1 VEFIMKSE
9 GQSVSRSARFGIGVL
24 MLASA
29 AVVLVGNVRAATS
42 AGWYT
47 PQQAQ
52 AGQQSFNN
60 YCAECHRPDLTGA
73 EGPALLGDA
82 FLKKWGN
89 KPLSDLFNFE
99 HANMPATNPG
109 SLPDDTMWSI
119 TAYIL
124 QKNGFAAGSTS
135 LGQQLATRTL
145 AK

>member
-1 VEFIMKSE
+1 MRV
-9 GQSVSRSARFGIGVL
+9 GIGAL

-29 AVVLVGNVRAATS
+29 GIVLVGNVRAANN

-47 PQQAQ
+47 QQQAQ
-52 AGQQSFNN
+52 RGQQSFNN

-73 EGPALLGDA
+73 VGPALVGDA

-89 KPLSDLFNFE
+89 KPLSDLYTFE
-99 HANMPATNPG
+99 HTNMPATNPG

-119 TAYIL
+119 TAFIL
-124 QKNGFAAGSTS
+124 EKNGFAAGSTS
-135 LGQQLATRTL
+135 LGQPLANRTL

>member
-1 VEFIMKSE
+1 MKSE
-9 GQSVSRSARFGIGVL
+9 SQSRSRTAGFSIALL

-29 AVVLVGNVRAATS
+29 GIVLVGNARAANAS
-42 AGWYT
+42 GWYT
-47 PQQAQ
+47 QEQAQ
-52 AGQQSFNN
+52 RGEQSFNN
-60 YCAECHRPDLTGA
+60 YCAQCHRPDLTGA
-73 EGPALLGDA
+73 EGPALVGGA

>member
-1 VEFIMKSE
+1 M
-9 GQSVSRSARFGIGVL
+9 RLGIGAL

-29 AVVLVGNVRAATS
+29 GIVLVGNVRAANN

-47 PQQAQ
+47 QQQAQ
-52 AGQQSFNN
+52 RGQQSFNN

-73 EGPALLGDA
+73 AGPALVGDA

-89 KPLSDLFNFE
+89 KALSDLYTFE
-99 HANMPATNPG
+99 HTNMPATNPG

-119 TAYIL
+119 TAFIL
-124 QKNGFAAGSTS
+124 EKNGFAAGSTS
-135 LGQQLATRTL
+135 LGQPLANRTL